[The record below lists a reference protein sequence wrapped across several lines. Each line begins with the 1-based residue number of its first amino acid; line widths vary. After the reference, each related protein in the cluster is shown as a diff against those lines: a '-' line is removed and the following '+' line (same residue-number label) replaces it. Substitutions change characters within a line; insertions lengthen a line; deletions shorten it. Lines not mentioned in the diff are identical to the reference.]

1 MKSPA
6 ILSESRFIGSI
17 TSSSIRNLLPKSIS
31 TKQKPIQ
38 NPENK
43 IPRSNDENAIPVD
56 PNKQANDH
64 PAALHFTKQS
74 DTKDGETLAN
84 FRELDEVHFDN
95 SKTF

>member
-6 ILSESRFIGSI
+6 ILSENRFLGSI

-31 TKQKPIQ
+31 AKQKPIQ
-38 NPENK
+38 NPETK

-64 PAALHFTKQS
+64 HIALQFTKQS
-74 DTKDGETLAN
+74 DTKDDETLAN
-84 FRELDEVHFDN
+84 FGEVLRDE
-95 SKTF
+95 SY